1 MDQYTQSVPGSLSD
15 NGDDAQVKGTRKYE
29 RGIQRKGVI
38 SEPGTDYNTQ
48 QINIRGGKTRSPLV
62 YEVKATKTNPNKL
75 TKRQKTTF
83 WQNLYPKLRKQIE
96 VQVMC
101 EKKIFYTLNLTKANA
116 R

>member
-1 MDQYTQSVPGSLSD
+1 MSEESG
-15 NGDDAQVKGTRKYE
+15 E
-29 RGIQRKGVI
+29 RGLSWSLEQAII
-38 SEPGTDYNTQ
+38 YTQ

-62 YEVKATKTNPNKL
+62 YEVKPTKTNPNKL
-75 TKRQKTTF
+75 TKREKTTF

-96 VQVMC
+96 VQVLKC